1 MEDENVEG
9 DDAEDGNALV
19 LTDETQAA
27 VYPSDNSYTTI
38 IIVPPNTDLEGMQ
51 SDAVDFHTDLPG
63 PSMVMSVSEAD
74 SDTRL
79 NVYCM
84 GLQKKIIK
92 SGISFRKDIE
102 SFKT

>member
-1 MEDENVEG
+1 MEDEDVEG

-27 VYPSDNSYTTI
+27 VYQSNDSYTSI

-63 PSMVMSVSEAD
+63 PSSMDMSLSEED
-74 SDTRL
+74 SDARL
-79 NVYCM
+79 NVSC
-84 GLQKKIIK
+84 
-92 SGISFRKDIE
+92 
-102 SFKT
+102 TA